1 MGSAATFF
9 STKRGRAVFLLAAAL
24 ASAQAASPAPVS
36 PAREPH
42 RNPAGT
48 TLVFA
53 DEFDGSGLPDPAKWD
68 FATEGNATGWGNQEK
83 QHYTARRPENA
94 RVENGR
100 LIIEARAETLPDS
113 AGKAYTSA
121 RLVTRGRAA
130 WTYGFYEIRAKVPC
144 GRGTWP
150 AIWMLP
156 EDPAVKW
163 PKGGEIDIMEHVGFD
178 PGKVH
183 HSIHTGAFNF
193 ANGTQKT
200 GGYPVPTA
208 CNAFHRYQLLW
219 TPDFI
224 VMGVDDEARF
234 MFRKVMGGRDRWPF
248 DKPMHLLLNIAVGGT
263 WGGQQGIDPAA
274 FPVRMEID
282 HVRVY
287 QRAPTGLAKPQ
298 GK

>member
-1 MGSAATFF
+1 MIASLFAGLWLQSA
-9 STKRGRAVFLLAAAL
+9 SAVPVPAAPVTPPAAAGD
-24 ASAQAASPAPVS
+24 
-36 PAREPH
+36 PH
-42 RNPAGT
+42 RPPPGYA
-48 TLVFA
+48 LVFA
-53 DEFDGSGLPDPAKWD
+53 DEFDTPGAPDPRRWD

-83 QHYTARRPENA
+83 QYYTANRPENA
-94 RVENGR
+94 RVEGGR
-100 LIIEARAETLPDS
+100 LIIEALADRPAEGG
-113 AGKAYTSA
+113 GKAYSSA
-121 RLVTRGRAA
+121 RLVTRGRGA
-130 WTYGFYEIRAKVPC
+130 WTYGFYEIKAKLPC

-156 EDPAVKW
+156 EDPTVKW
-163 PKGGEIDIMEHVGFD
+163 PKGGEIDIMEHVGFQ

-200 GGYPVPTA
+200 AAFDVPTA
-208 CNAFHRYQLLW
+208 CTAFHRYQLLW
-219 TPDFI
+219 APDFL
-224 VMGVDDEARF
+224 VLGVDDEARF
-234 MFRKVMGGRDRWPF
+234 MFRKVVGGQDRWPF

-274 FPVRMEID
+274 FPARMEID

-287 QRAPTGLAKPQ
+287 QRAPASPESLNKA